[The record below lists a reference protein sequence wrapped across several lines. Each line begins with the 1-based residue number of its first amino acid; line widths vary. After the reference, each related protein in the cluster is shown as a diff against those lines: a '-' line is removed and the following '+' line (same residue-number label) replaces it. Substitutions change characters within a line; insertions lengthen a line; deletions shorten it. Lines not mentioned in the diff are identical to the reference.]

1 MKESEV
7 LKKAETVVRQRM
19 IGYDSGHDWWH
30 IQRVRKLALYINEK
44 EMLDDPYKVDL
55 ASLFHD
61 IADSK
66 FTGSNTEEGY
76 ITMNEFLIDNGLS
89 DISSR
94 FTDIIKNVSF
104 SNKIRSGNIH
114 DPILL
119 IIQDADKL
127 DAMGAIGVARA
138 FNYGGF
144 RNNIIYSPDNE
155 ENRHSTINHFYDKLL
170 ILKSLM
176 NTGTGKELAEER
188 HQFQETFLKQF
199 YKEWNDVTR

>member
-55 ASLFHD
+55 AALFHD

-66 FTGSNTEEGY
+66 FSGNNTEEGY
-76 ITMNEFLIDNGLS
+76 ITMNEFLTGNGLS

-104 SNKIRSGNIH
+104 SSKIRSGNIH

-155 ENRHSTINHFYDKLL
+155 ENIHSTINHFYDKLL

-188 HQFQETFLKQF
+188 HQFLETFLKQF
-199 YKEWNDVTR
+199 YKEWNDVNM